1 MHLWR
6 HGFVVR
12 YVALTVAL
20 VLVTALTVGALLVGA
35 DRPADRLIPA
45 LLLTAAI
52 VAVGGTLVYVL
63 ALRVQRPVLVLAEAA
78 ARIRD
83 GDLLTPMPA
92 IEEPE
97 LATLGEEL
105 ERARSQINA
114 RLTMI
119 ADVEGRQNA
128 LFAALREPVV
138 TTSEDGRIMSF
149 NAAAARLL
157 GDPIR
162 LYGQRLVKLLPFI
175 DAPDEATGASTWH
188 GSVNA
193 ADGTL
198 CEVEVSRT
206 RVAGGTFPLTDIYVV
221 HDVTQHVE
229 LSRMREQL
237 LYSVAHE
244 VRSPIM
250 ILDNVLDVLVHDHSD
265 LTIDE
270 LSRLARSAR
279 STVARLHNVVES
291 LLSAG
296 SIQSGRFEVHPAPVS
311 VASIIAEAIQA
322 TMPLVEAREQRISRQ
337 LPLNDVLVEADRRY
351 VHQLLSNLLSNAS
364 KYSPDG
370 ALIQLR
376 AESGDDHVRVTIRDH
391 GRGIPEEQQA
401 GLFERFYRTRS
412 SARTEG
418 IGLGLAIA
426 KAITDAHG
434 GTIGVSSTPG
444 DGTCVWFTLPLLS
457 ERVGTPNA
465 SSAPDREPS

>member
-1 MHLWR
+1 
-6 HGFVVR
+6 
-12 YVALTVAL
+12 
-20 VLVTALTVGALLVGA
+20 
-35 DRPADRLIPA
+35 
-45 LLLTAAI
+45 LLTGAI

-63 ALRVQRPVLVLAEAA
+63 ALRVQRPVLMLAEAA

-83 GDLLTPMPA
+83 GDLLTPMPV

-97 LATLGEEL
+97 LAPLGEEL
-105 ERARSQINA
+105 ERARSRVHA
-114 RLTMI
+114 RLTTI
-119 ADVEGRQNA
+119 ADAESRQQA

-138 TTSEDGRIMSF
+138 TTSEDGRITSF

-162 LYGQRLVKLLPFI
+162 LYGERLVRFLPFV
-175 DAPDEATGASTWH
+175 DAPVAQDDEASDATTWH

-198 CEVEVSRT
+198 REIEVARA
-206 RVAGGTFPLTDIYVV
+206 RVAGGALPPIDLYVV
-221 HDVTQHVE
+221 HDLTQHVE
-229 LSRMREQL
+229 LRRMREQL

-244 VRSPIM
+244 VRSPLM
-250 ILDNVLDVLVHDHSD
+250 VLDNVLDVLVHDHAD
-265 LTIDE
+265 LTVDE

-296 SIQSGRFEVHPAPVS
+296 SIQSGRLEVHPTPVS
-311 VASIIAEAIQA
+311 VASIVDEAVESA
-322 TMPLVEAREQRISRQ
+322 MPLIEAREQRISRQ
-337 LPLNDVLVEADRRY
+337 LPVDELLVAADRRY
-351 VHQLLSNLLSNAS
+351 VRQLLWNLLSNAS

-370 ALIQLR
+370 ALIRLQ
-376 AESGDDHVRVTIRDH
+376 AELGEGHARVLVRDT

-412 SARTEG
+412 SAQTTEG

-434 GTIGVSSTPG
+434 GTIGVTSVPG
-444 DGTCVWFTLPLLS
+444 EGTCVWFTLPLVTGWL
-457 ERVGTPNA
+457 EAPRA
-465 SSAPDREPS
+465 SPRCG